1 MASAPPRRLLTRLTR
16 DRSLNVKI
24 LSVVGVLAVFSCF
37 IGGLSISRMAALN
50 AEADELYHS
59 GLVPVQRIAQVY
71 EVMTQ
76 TRVAVLNH
84 ALSSDPTTQQKY
96 EDEVNEAHATFN
108 NTLDS
113 YVRDSVAP
121 ELIDPLRSAWS
132 IYVRICRDQVI
143 PAGRAGDRALV
154 ERLRD
159 EETGPA
165 YEKAVAVVQELS
177 ARESADG
184 KRRADAA
191 AASYNSSRII
201 VVASL
206 GAGLLISVGFGLLVA
221 RGIVRSVK
229 RVSWVVAGLAAGDL
243 ARHADLDSRDEIG
256 RMAGELDAAND
267 RLGAIVNR
275 IGGSSATLARA
286 ADELSAVSSHIADSA
301 ASTSSRAERVTT
313 AAAEV
318 ARNVET
324 VSAGTEEMT
333 ASIREIAGSAT
344 DAARVAHGAVGLVE
358 TANDTVGQL
367 GRSGG
372 EIGSVVKL
380 ITSIAEQTN
389 LLALNATIEA
399 ARAGEAGK
407 GFAVVASEV
416 KDLAQAT
423 ARATDDISQRIGA
436 IRSDTEAAV
445 TAIGEISAVIERVS
459 GYSATIAS
467 AVEQQTATTGEMGR
481 HVASAFTAAGDIASN
496 IDGVAD
502 AARTTDARVN
512 DSRRAAADLARM
524 ASELQELV
532 GEFRTR

>member
-1 MASAPPRRLLTRLTR
+1 MAQAPPRRPFYRLASV
-16 DRSLNVKI
+16 RSLNVKI
-24 LSVVGVLAVFSCF
+24 LSVVGVLAVFSCY
-37 IGGLSISRMAALN
+37 IGGLSISRMADLN
-50 AEADELYHS
+50 AQADELYHG

-76 TRVAVLNH
+76 TRIAMLNH
-84 ALSSDPTTQQKY
+84 ALSTDPTAQLKY
-96 EDEVNEAHATFN
+96 EQEVNEAHATFN
-108 NTLDS
+108 NKLDA

-121 ELIDPLRSAWS
+121 ELLDPLRSAWS
-132 IYVRICRDQVI
+132 TYVRICREQVI
-143 PAGRAGDRALV
+143 PADREGDRAEV

-159 EETGPA
+159 EVTGPA
-165 YEKAVAVVQELS
+165 YDRAVAIVRDLT

-184 KRRADAA
+184 KRRAELA
-191 AASYNSSRII
+191 AASYTSSRVIII
-201 VVASL
+201 VSL
-206 GAGLLISVGFGLLVA
+206 GAGLLISVGFGLFVA
-221 RGIVRSVK
+221 RGIVRSVR

-243 ARHADLDSRDEIG
+243 TRHADVDARDEIG

-275 IGGSSATLARA
+275 IGGSSATLAEA
-286 ADELSAVSSHIADSA
+286 AEELSAVSDRIADSA
-301 ASTSSRAERVTT
+301 AQTSSRAERVTT
-313 AAAEV
+313 AATEV
-318 ARNVET
+318 SRNVET
-324 VSAGTEEMT
+324 VSAGTEEMS

-344 DAARVAHGAVGLVE
+344 DAARVAHSAVGLAE
-358 TANDTVGQL
+358 TANATVGKL
-367 GRSGG
+367 GRSSA

-380 ITSIAEQTN
+380 ITSIAQQTN

-407 GFAVVASEV
+407 GFAVVANEV

-423 ARATDDISQRIGA
+423 ARATDDISHRIGTIQA
-436 IRSDTEAAV
+436 DTEAAV

-481 HVASAFTAAGDIASN
+481 NVQSAFTAAGDISSN

-524 ASELQELV
+524 AASLQELV